1 MMGNGKIIAA
11 LRREI
16 AELRAALDAS
26 KQYGAEMWRENCV
39 LRDVVCPQGRPVVN
53 GETEVA
59 MSPVTPKIDQANQ
72 GDV

>member
-39 LRDVVCPQGRPVVN
+39 LRDVVWPQGRPVVN
-53 GETEVA
+53 GEDA
-59 MSPVTPKIDQANQ
+59 MSPVTPKIDHANQ